1 MKEASQTVIVGDGL
15 TKDILSLEHPYQTS
29 KSNVGRRE
37 IERLMG
43 RGKAF
48 GDGPL
53 PSFLREAIEARSRG
67 AAVQLVLLKDEEGA
81 GASELVDPLSEL
93 AESAVVIPT
102 ASDVI
107 PWKALVDAFGDAV
120 DPTGASEATFL
131 VLGCHTEKRVLA
143 IATFLRN
150 VLGLKKVAVSS
161 HLVGSA
167 TQDAHFATLRHNL
180 PGAGVRVFLDLA
192 EAASYAGLDSG
203 TIAALGCE
211 PCGIEPADIRNKL
224 EGDQK
229 TIIELLCMHWTLARL
244 RALAGGFSGSLL
256 FVADG
261 WKGSART
268 EPMVLKVDDFTQMR
282 RELDGYH
289 QVKDFFGKNVPTFG
303 YPVIQGDYL
312 GVGMELAAMEG
323 NPRTLQDSF
332 EAAESEETLARFM
345 LGLEKAL
352 RILSEKLYS
361 NTRELS
367 WLVPYRSFGL
377 HAEKQQ
383 QWLRQNGEIILSYL
397 DPDIRSESTV
407 NPEQLAKLLRLI
419 ASNGD
424 GIDSEICQVHGDLNL
439 ANVICDDGDNIWFID
454 WTHSGYAPVE
464 LDFAKLE
471 NDVKFVMTKEF
482 DAEDLA
488 RLKPFEEYLLAQRLP
503 AEPNGLPDSLKFVK
517 WDLRFRKILE
527 AVRKIRQTCFD
538 LKVGDDWIAYR
549 VALLRYALHTLSF
562 DKRRGQGECEPP
574 QLMHALFSVEGL
586 VYNLVADDFHLRI
599 RAERPASYP
608 PRQRISIDESPWV
621 LDCEEYNP
629 PYYVAPEVLENDRSV
644 KPDGWADPEKVQA
657 GGQEWNTGTSKHRD
671 DEGRPLNPRGRT
683 GIVGRGLLGRWGAN
697 ASVAAAFVRTHAES
711 GFIEILL
718 GSKEDRLDLSL
729 PKGFVLPD
737 ESSDEAVSRVL
748 ERESGFRPDSLEGV
762 PVFDGY
768 TFDPRQTDHAW
779 VESRSY
785 LFSTEADAVPGR
797 FEAGGEFDEVKWW
810 PFDAKTVNRV
820 PSGQARSI
828 RESLTKLME
837 MGRIDKSLAE
847 KLLAAT

>member
-1 MKEASQTVIVGDGL
+1 MKKAS
-15 TKDILSLEHPYQTS
+15 
-29 KSNVGRRE
+29 
-37 IERLMG
+37 
-43 RGKAF
+43 
-48 GDGPL
+48 
-53 PSFLREAIEARSRG
+53 
-67 AAVQLVLLKDEEGA
+67 
-81 GASELVDPLSEL
+81 
-93 AESAVVIPT
+93 
-102 ASDVI
+102 
-107 PWKALVDAFGDAV
+107 
-120 DPTGASEATFL
+120 
-131 VLGCHTEKRVLA
+131 
-143 IATFLRN
+143 
-150 VLGLKKVAVSS
+150 VSS
-161 HLVGSA
+161 ISSSW
-167 TQDAHFATLRHNL
+167 TCDA
-180 PGAGVRVFLDLA
+180 
-192 EAASYAGLDSG
+192 
-203 TIAALGCE
+203 
-211 PCGIEPADIRNKL
+211 
-224 EGDQK
+224 
-229 TIIELLCMHWTLARL
+229 
-244 RALAGGFSGSLL
+244 
-256 FVADG
+256 
-261 WKGSART
+261 
-268 EPMVLKVDDFTQMR
+268 
-282 RELDGYH
+282 
-289 QVKDFFGKNVPTFG
+289 
-303 YPVIQGDYL
+303 
-312 GVGMELAAMEG
+312 
-323 NPRTLQDSF
+323 
-332 EAAESEETLARFM
+332 
-345 LGLEKAL
+345 
-352 RILSEKLYS
+352 
-361 NTRELS
+361 
-367 WLVPYRSFGL
+367 
-377 HAEKQQ
+377 
-383 QWLRQNGEIILSYL
+383 
-397 DPDIRSESTV
+397 
-407 NPEQLAKLLRLI
+407 
-419 ASNGD
+419 
-424 GIDSEICQVHGDLNL
+424 
-439 ANVICDDGDNIWFID
+439 GDNIWFID

-810 PFDAKTVNRV
+810 PLDAKTVNRV